1 MSYLPFAWIGAVV
14 FVAASAAAQLD
25 PHLTGIISMVC
36 GGLAFFAFISGV
48 LLGRTRDRKKRR
60 GRRFVLFH
68 AALLLL
74 AAGLMLALYANRYF
88 TSAAPV
94 QELDQV
100 TATVRMEPLDY
111 PSKRYGKLYYPVRI
125 LELDGQPVEPFRV
138 RLSCGEALECEPCGQ
153 VLLDVKFYSFKAG
166 GLYSTYSSQLAEGN
180 LLGAYPVGYGGYTYA
195 QSRDSFPLGR
205 LLPMLRR
212 YVSRGLDRCFSGDEA
227 ALLKTVLLG
236 RGSQLPERV
245 YTDFRLIGCSH
256 MLAVSGL
263 HMTLVGAFL
272 NLLLARLPIGRRLRS
287 LMGVV
292 LLFFYLLLT
301 GFPVSAV
308 RSYVMFVFCSLA
320 AATYQIGDTL
330 NSLGAAVTLI
340 CFSNPF
346 AGGSVGFALSV
357 MATAGI
363 AMLGRQLE
371 EMLCR
376 GRSGPVRKYMAGAA
390 ATSLSATLFTMP
402 IQVAVFHGLPVLTL
416 VSNLLLLPI
425 FVIMLYSALPL
436 LILSLLDP
444 GGALIQPFVLFCGL
458 LARLLLKLC
467 GWMASL
473 PGAYL
478 SLGDPVL
485 LVSLALLIITVL
497 FGLAKRFRLRPALM
511 TVSLALALFLPFLR
525 YESRQGT
532 VTLAVS
538 GDGES
543 ACAVVMQDRRAAV
556 LSMGTFKS
564 GLARQI
570 ISQGNAADLES
581 VLAAGQDYQSKAM
594 LSDLLSNYRPE
605 SVWLYGGSY
614 GGKDLRYPGVALK
627 AVPEDGM
634 YQALPGIMVQV
645 TDGGAKLRIW
655 ANNRKLVLALDDCS
669 GEECDLLVTNRDLP
683 QIKAGLTLFMCGEE
697 VLPEEAAMEVYSD
710 FSLVTDQEVTYVDIS
725 KSGGVS
731 LRGW

>member
-1 MSYLPFAWIGAVV
+1 MSYLPFAWIGTVV
-14 FVAASAAAQLD
+14 FIAASAAAQLD
-25 PHLTGIISMVC
+25 PHLTGIVSMVC
-36 GGLAFFAFISGV
+36 GGLAFFAFILGV
-48 LLGRTRDRKKRR
+48 LMGRTKDRKKRR
-60 GRRFVLFH
+60 DRRFVLFH
-68 AALLLL
+68 GALLLM
-74 AAGLMLALYANRYF
+74 AAGFMLALYADRYF
-88 TSAAPV
+88 SSAAPV
-94 QELDQV
+94 QGLDQA

-111 PSKRYGKLYYPVRI
+111 PTERYGKLYYPVRI

-138 RLSCGEALECEPCGQ
+138 RLSCGEALECEPCDQ
-153 VLLDVKFYSFKAG
+153 VLLDVKFYCFKDD

-195 QSRDSFPLGR
+195 QSQEAFPVGR

-212 YVSRGLDRCFSGDEA
+212 YISRGLDRCLSGDEA

-272 NLLLARLPIGRRLRS
+272 NLLLARLPISRRLRS

-320 AATYQIGDTL
+320 AATYQVGDTL
-330 NSLGAAVTLI
+330 NSLGAAVVLI

-402 IQVAVFHGLPVLTL
+402 IQIAVFHGLPVLTL

-425 FVIMLYSALPL
+425 FVVMLYSALPL

-467 GWMASL
+467 GWMARL
-473 PGAYL
+473 PGVYL
-478 SLGDPVL
+478 SLGDPIL
-485 LVSLALLIITVL
+485 LVSLALLLITVM
-497 FGLAKRFRLRPALM
+497 FGFTKRFRLRPVLM
-511 TVSLALALFLPFLR
+511 TASLTLALFLPFLR
-525 YESRQGT
+525 YEPNS

-538 GDGES
+538 GDSES
-543 ACAVVMQDRRAAV
+543 ACVVVMQDRQAAV
-556 LSMGTFKS
+556 LSMGTFNS

-570 ISQGNAADLES
+570 ISQENVADLGS
-581 VLAAGQDYQSKAM
+581 VLAAGQGFQSKAM
-594 LSDLLSNYRPE
+594 LSDLLSNYRPKNI
-605 SVWLYGGSY
+605 WLYGSSY
-614 GGKDLRYPGVALK
+614 GGKDLRYPGVTLN

-645 TDGGAKLRIW
+645 ADGGAKLRIW

-683 QIKAGLTLFMCGEE
+683 QVKTGLTLFMCGEE

-710 FSLVTDQEVTYVDIS
+710 FTLVTDQEVTYVDIS
-725 KSGGVS
+725 KSGGIS
-731 LRGW
+731 FRGW